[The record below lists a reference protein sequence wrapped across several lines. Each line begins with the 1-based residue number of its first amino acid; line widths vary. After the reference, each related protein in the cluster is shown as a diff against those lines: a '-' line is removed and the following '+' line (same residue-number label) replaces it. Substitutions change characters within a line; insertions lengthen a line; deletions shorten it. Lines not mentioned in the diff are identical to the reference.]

1 MEAAAVD
8 TQTANGQAPGQD
20 GTTDAEAS
28 EWSATP
34 LKKFEV
40 LYMQERSEKD
50 KEVGR
55 RLLLCY
61 VAG

>member
-1 MEAAAVD
+1 MEAAAAD
-8 TQTANGQAPGQD
+8 AQATDGQAPEQD
-20 GTTDAEAS
+20 GTTGAQVS
-28 EWSATP
+28 QWSATP

-40 LYMQERSEKD
+40 LYTQERSEKD

-55 RLLLCY
+55 LLPLCY

>member
-1 MEAAAVD
+1 MEAAAAD
-8 TQTANGQAPGQD
+8 AQTADGQAPRED

-40 LYMQERSEKD
+40 LYTQERSEKD

-55 RLLLCY
+55 LLLLCY